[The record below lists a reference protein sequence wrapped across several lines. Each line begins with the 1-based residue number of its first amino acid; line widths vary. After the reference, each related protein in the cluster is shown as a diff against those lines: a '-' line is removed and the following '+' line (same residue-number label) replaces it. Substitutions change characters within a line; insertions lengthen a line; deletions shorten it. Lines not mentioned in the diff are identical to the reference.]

1 MTTLSATALFWFI
14 SIGITVGLV
23 FGMIIKNEGRS
34 LYANITWG
42 TVGAVVVGSIGIWL
56 GFGDSVIFSLVGS
69 LTVLFIANVFHQHH
83 KEDIFGHVDLGIK
96 IKRKE

>member
-14 SIGITVGLV
+14 SIGITVGLI
-23 FGMIIKNEGRS
+23 FGMVIKNEGRS

-56 GFGDSVIFSLVGS
+56 GFGDGVIFSLVGS
-69 LTVLFIANVFHQHH
+69 LSVLFIANVFHQHH